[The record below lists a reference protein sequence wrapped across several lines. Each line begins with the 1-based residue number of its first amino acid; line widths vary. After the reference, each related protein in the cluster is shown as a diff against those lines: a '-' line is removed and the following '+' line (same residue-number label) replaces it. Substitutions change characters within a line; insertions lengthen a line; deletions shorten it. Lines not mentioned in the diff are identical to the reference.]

1 MDTIRCVMSH
11 VVCKLN
17 VTESVLH
24 VPLKCAYVYDTLV
37 LPLILTWYM
46 NRPRSLAT

>member
-1 MDTIRCVMSH
+1 MDTIRCVTSH

-17 VTESVLH
+17 VTEFVLH
-24 VPLKCAYVYDTLV
+24 VPFKCAYVYDILD

-46 NRPRSLAT
+46 NGPRNVAT